1 MLLDTNVVS
10 AFLKPRASKRFPAI
24 DRFVREVLEQGNLG
38 ISFVT
43 QFELRRGLEEL
54 GLQGKGQ
61 RQLINLLKF
70 LERCDVLGLDTAGGA
85 GWNHAAALWAKLRNH
100 KPSIVL
106 EDADLLIAAT
116 AGFHK
121 RTLVTSEKQLVEN
134 LRAVGHEDV
143 RLISE
148 A

>member
-54 GLQGKGQ
+54 GLQGN
-61 RQLINLLKF
+61 R
-70 LERCDVLGLDTAGGA
+70 R
-85 GWNHAAALWAKLRNH
+85 R
-100 KPSIVL
+100 
-106 EDADLLIAAT
+106 
-116 AGFHK
+116 
-121 RTLVTSEKQLVEN
+121 
-134 LRAVGHEDV
+134 RAPMEPMEQSGRPACWLPEGS
-143 RLISE
+143 R
-148 A
+148 